1 MRRGNWVLKIFGGQ
15 KDAEDHPELTP
26 SQAMYLHW
34 VQYCV
39 NNMAKNKF
47 LPRFRKTHGRYW
59 HYRKLDG
66 RLLIVTIQETL
77 LRGSRSIDLARFCD
91 LLQKERELV
100 LGIIKGG
107 IDPADPTSM
116 PQDLDNWS
124 GRVAKLVN
132 SVREQFT
139 EADFQLWVDTVL
151 HLQDVVSENY
161 WHWDLHSDNIMFRG
175 PTPVIM
181 DPWHS
186 WHESWEAVQAAD
198 EKQWED

>member
-1 MRRGNWVLKIFGGQ
+1 MKIFEFRDLDEVGYVPQKARSYLQGRRGFTQLGTGSDQFAYQMRRGNWVLKIFGGQ

-107 IDPADPTSM
+107 IDPADPTSTWTIG
-116 PQDLDNWS
+116 L
-124 GRVAKLVN
+124 A
-132 SVREQFT
+132 E
-139 EADFQLWVDTVL
+139 
-151 HLQDVVSENY
+151 
-161 WHWDLHSDNIMFRG
+161 
-175 PTPVIM
+175 
-181 DPWHS
+181 
-186 WHESWEAVQAAD
+186 
-198 EKQWED
+198 